1 MLHGHAFFHLRRLR
15 SLRRQLGR
23 DVTARLVSALVLS
36 RLDYCNAI
44 LVGLPQ
50 TTLSSL
56 QRVLHA
62 AARMVLNLRPC
73 DHVTRLTPA
82 LLELH
87 WLPIAERIDFK
98 LCLLVHKAL
107 VGDAPQYIADLIR
120 PVADLPSRA
129 SCGQHIVAICMCHE
143 HVEGSEIERLPSRP
157 HACGIV
163 YLLTSKF
170 TGRRQH
176 LSNAVL
182 KLFYLTGASLNIC
195 K

>member
-1 MLHGHAFFHLRRLR
+1 M
-15 SLRRQLGR
+15 
-23 DVTARLVSALVLS
+23 LS

-62 AARMVLNLRPC
+62 AARMVLNLRPR
-73 DHVTRLTPA
+73 DHFTPA

-87 WLPIAERIDFK
+87 WLPIAERIEFK

-107 VGDAPQYIADLIR
+107 VGHAPQYIANLIT

-129 SCGQHIVAICMCHE
+129 SLWTALSGNLYVPRTCRKFGDRAFADATTLVWN
-143 HVEGSEIERLPSRP
+143 SLPTDIKLHRSTT
-157 HACGIV
+157 
-163 YLLTSKF
+163 TSFKRCLK
-170 TGRRQH
+170 T
-176 LSNAVL
+176 VL
-182 KLFYLTGASLNIC
+182 FNRAFAEYM
-195 K
+195 

>member
-1 MLHGHAFFHLRRLR
+1 MHDHVSRVARTCFFHLRRLC

-73 DHVTRLTPA
+73 DHVTPA

-87 WLPIAERIDFK
+87 RLLITERIDFK
-98 LCLLVHKAL
+98 LCLLVHEAL
-107 VGDAPQYIADLIR
+107 VVHAPQYIADLMR
-120 PVADLPSRA
+120 PVADLPSQA
-129 SCGQHIVAICMCHE
+129 SL
-143 HVEGSEIERLPSRP
+143 R
-157 HACGIV
+157 
-163 YLLTSKF
+163 TS
-170 TGRRQH
+170 
-176 LSNAVL
+176 
-182 KLFYLTGASLNIC
+182 LTGDQ
-195 K
+195 

>member
-1 MLHGHAFFHLRRLR
+1 M
-15 SLRRQLGR
+15 
-23 DVTARLVSALVLS
+23 LS

-62 AARMVLNLRPC
+62 AAQMVLNLRPR
-73 DHVTRLTPA
+73 DHVTPS

-107 VGDAPQYIADLIR
+107 DGHAPQYIADLIT
-120 PVADLPSRA
+120 PVTDLPLRA
-129 SCGQHIVAICMCHE
+129 SLRTALSGDLYVPRTCRKFGDRAFAVAAPRAVSYTHLT
-143 HVEGSEIERLPSRP
+143 LPTIYS
-157 HACGIV
+157 V
-163 YLLTSKF
+163 
-170 TGRRQH
+170 
-176 LSNAVL
+176 
-182 KLFYLTGASLNIC
+182 
-195 K
+195 

>member
-1 MLHGHAFFHLRRLR
+1 MLTNLISLIKISSSQVQIYKITQLRIIYIQKGEERGRETNINVQYMRDHVSRVARTCFFHLRRLLR
-15 SLRRQLGR
+15 LRRQLGR

-73 DHVTRLTPA
+73 DHVTPA

-98 LCLLVHKAL
+98 LSACPQGTCWACTSVH
-107 VGDAPQYIADLIR
+107 
-120 PVADLPSRA
+120 
-129 SCGQHIVAICMCHE
+129 CG
-143 HVEGSEIERLPSRP
+143 P
-157 HACGIV
+157 
-163 YLLTSKF
+163 Y
-170 TGRRQH
+170 
-176 LSNAVL
+176 
-182 KLFYLTGASLNIC
+182 
-195 K
+195 

>member
-1 MLHGHAFFHLRRLR
+1 MF
-15 SLRRQLGR
+15 RRQLSR
-23 DVTARLVSALVLS
+23 DVTARLVSALALS

-73 DHVTRLTPA
+73 DHVTPA

-107 VGDAPQYIADLIR
+107 VGHAPQYIADLIR

-129 SCGQHIVAICMCHE
+129 SLRTAHSGDLYVPRTCRRFGDRAFAVAAPRVWNSLPTDIQLHQ
-143 HVEGSEIERLPSRP
+143 STTTSFKRRLK
-157 HACGIV
+157 
-163 YLLTSKF
+163 T
-170 TGRRQH
+170 
-176 LSNAVL
+176 VL
-182 KLFYLTGASLNIC
+182 FNRGFAEYT
-195 K
+195 